1 MFDLEFHKSVAN
13 VMEWTKDA
21 PSSKFLTVHQSVME
35 ARNNP
40 AGNVNHENMELRVYI
55 TEHYPNYFGTRI
67 SVGEKTTRN
76 IDKIMQ
82 AHLCPRAN
90 FQ

>member
-21 PSSKFLTVHQSVME
+21 PPSKFLTVHQSVME

-40 AGNVNHENMELRVYI
+40 PGMLDYEKMELRVYI
-55 TEHYPNYFGTRI
+55 TEQYPKYFEMRI

-76 IDKIMQ
+76 INKIMQ
-82 AHLCPRAN
+82 A
-90 FQ
+90 QKM

>member
-1 MFDLEFHKSVAN
+1 MFDLEFHKSVAY
-13 VMEWTKDA
+13 VLEWTKDA

-40 AGNVNHENMELRVYI
+40 PSTLDYEKMELRVYI
-55 TEHYPNYFGTRI
+55 TEHYTKYFDMRI

-82 AHLCPRAN
+82 A
-90 FQ
+90 QKM